1 MANLFHQLGVDWK
14 LLLSQAVNFMILL
27 FVLTR
32 FVYRP
37 LLKIMKERREVIE
50 KGLKGAE
57 EARARLQEIESER
70 TTRLAVADRK
80 AVEIIAGAEKD
91 AGARASEIV
100 ELAEGRAAEIIEEG
114 ARITEQRR
122 EEAFEKFRGQA
133 GILIREAIAK
143 AVSEN
148 PRAVDEK
155 LVGQAVAV
163 LQEKKSL

>member
-1 MANLFHQLGVDWK
+1 MADLFHQLGVDWK
-14 LLLSQAVNFMILL
+14 LLISQAVNFAILL

-37 LLKIMKERREVIE
+37 LLKIMKERRDVIE
-50 KGLKGAE
+50 RGLRGAE
-57 EARARLQEIESER
+57 EAATRLREIESER
-70 TTRLAVADRK
+70 TSRLAAADRQ
-80 AVEIIAGAEKD
+80 AVEVIVGAQKD

-100 ELAEGRAAEIIEEG
+100 GLAEDRAAEIVEEG
-114 ARITEQRR
+114 GRITEQRR
-122 EEAFEKFRGQA
+122 EEAFEKFRAQA
-133 GILIREAIAK
+133 GVLIREAIAK